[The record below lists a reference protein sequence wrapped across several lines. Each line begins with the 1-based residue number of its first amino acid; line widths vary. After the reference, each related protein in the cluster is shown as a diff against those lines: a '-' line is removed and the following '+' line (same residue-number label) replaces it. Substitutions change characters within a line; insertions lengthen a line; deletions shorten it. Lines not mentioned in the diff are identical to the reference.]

1 MSTTLLGS
9 VRSMALILR
18 AFLLLILHLPCS
30 LFQLSLPQST
40 ALIAASPPWI
50 TTAPPNAQDELHTF
64 PNQHAGLLSPTLHPT
79 SGQEQTLPFPTP
91 PTADALLAP
100 AEGGRNT
107 LGQEENISFGAK
119 VLKWEWHPLLPTVGR
134 AGCWFSR
141 GLCFL
146 MQHVFYKDRLMLH
159 LNHV

>member
-9 VRSMALILR
+9 AQSMALMLR
-18 AFLLLILHLPCS
+18 AFLLRILHLPCS

-40 ALIAASPPWI
+40 ALIAASPPRI

-79 SGQEQTLPFPTP
+79 AGQEQALPFPTP
-91 PTADALLAP
+91 PAADILLAP

-107 LGQEENISFGAK
+107 LGQEENICFGTK
-119 VLKWEWHPLLPTVGR
+119 VLKIIGNGTLCLWALS
-134 AGCWFSR
+134 AGLDMGSAEVSAS
-141 GLCFL
+141 LCNMCF
-146 MQHVFYKDRLMLH
+146 KRTGSCCI
-159 LNHV
+159 